1 VYQDPLP
8 PSPAGS
14 SVHRGAIQWDRR
26 RPPAGGSK
34 LCVYTET
41 AWSREGKKKQGK
53 EEKKI
58 GGLLRFAPGRLG
70 ARKARAPL
78 CCGIHPDLASRLP
91 CADLGS
97 ELRPKALQ
105 NARASLA
112 VCAGMATGSAMA
124 RDALAV
130 AG

>member
-1 VYQDPLP
+1 MR
-8 PSPAGS
+8 
-14 SVHRGAIQWDRR
+14 RGAIQWDRR

-41 AWSREGKKKQGK
+41 VRSREPQEKVRK
-53 EEKKI
+53 EKKI

-78 CCGIHPDLASRLP
+78 CCGIHGDLASRLP

-105 NARASLA
+105 SARASLA
-112 VCAGMATGSAMA
+112 VWAGMATGGAMA
-124 RDALAV
+124 RDVLAV